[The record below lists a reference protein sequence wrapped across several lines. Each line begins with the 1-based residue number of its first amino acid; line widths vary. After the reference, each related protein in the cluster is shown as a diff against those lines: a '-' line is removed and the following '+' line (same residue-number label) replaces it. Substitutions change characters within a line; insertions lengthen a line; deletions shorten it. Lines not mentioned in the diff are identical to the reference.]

1 MAAGVK
7 SVETY
12 LFFAFMVVLLVLCIR
27 DTKKQ
32 NQATSEL
39 EQQNRNLASE
49 IYRPPGKEQ

>member
-1 MAAGVK
+1 M
-7 SVETY
+7 ETY